1 MHGRSETRLSEVM
14 SVRRADAGDLS
25 EILRIDPRAGAGDA
39 ERIEYLTRAVDR
51 DVCFVATDDD
61 AAYGF
66 VVLKRRHFFGR
77 DFIDLLMVAERHRR
91 RGLGSM
97 LMNAAAEVATT
108 PEVFTSTNE
117 SNVPMRALLVSKG
130 WGFSGELVGLD
141 QGDPELVY
149 YLRR

>member
-1 MHGRSETRLSEVM
+1 MHRRSEASLSEVM

-25 EILRIDPRAGAGDA
+25 EILRIDPRADAGDA

-51 DVCFVATDDD
+51 DVCLVATDDD

-66 VVLKRRHFFGR
+66 VVLKPRHFFGR

-97 LMNAAAEVATT
+97 VMSAAVEAASTQE
-108 PEVFTSTNE
+108 EFTSTNE
-117 SNVPMRALLVSKG
+117 SNVPMQALLVSKG
-130 WGFSGELVGLD
+130 WEFSGKLDGLD

-149 YLRR
+149 CKRR